1 MNEQKI
7 NVQNS
12 VLDVKNGIPEDER
25 IFFGPDSGILRV
37 DKILSEDAKRLK
49 EKSEGNTWF
58 TKEIDYK
65 GDRNKFQTL
74 NEDTQRAFKLNI
86 AYQTLMDSGASGGI
100 NKVIVENLTSS
111 IWKLLYGRIAVE
123 EMIHSESY
131 SYGLNEVFGSEATK
145 TIDLVYTDQMI
156 QDRMEK
162 ENEAFSKLLV
172 KENITPKNI
181 VDLILAIYFLESIK
195 FPFSF
200 LVTFTINK
208 SNNDA
213 IPGFTRTLR
222 LIANDELNVH
232 VPTGLAI
239 INALKNDTNFNEV
252 FKTEYFETKA
262 KEYCNFIVEQELNW
276 AKYLLDGRNVPGLSY
291 KTAEYFIK
299 YQANFRLSSLG
310 IIMNDYLEYAEKNDT
325 IIWFDNYRNIDN
337 LNTAIQESTAT
348 SYTRGLKADWPE
360 VNKEKGN
367 DNSLPDNIFWE

>member
-1 MNEQKI
+1 MQEQKI

-25 IFFGPDSGILRV
+25 IFYGPDSGILRV
-37 DKILSEDAKRLK
+37 DKILSEEAKRLK

-58 TKEIDYK
+58 TKEVDYK

-74 NEDTQRAFKLNI
+74 NEDSQRAFKLNI
-86 AYQTLMDSGASGGI
+86 AYQTLMDSGAAGGI

-131 SYGLNEVFGSEATK
+131 SYGLNEVFGSEATE
-145 TIDLVYTDQMI
+145 TIDLVYTDTMI

-181 VDLILAIYFLESIK
+181 IDLILAVYFLESIK

-208 SNNDA
+208 MNNDA

-239 INALKNDTNFNEV
+239 VHALRNDENFSEV
-252 FKTEYFETKA
+252 FKTDYFETKTI
-262 KEYCNFIVEQELNW
+262 EYCKFVVEQELKW
-276 AKYLLDGRNVPGLSY
+276 AKYLLDGKNVPGLSY
-291 KTAEYFIK
+291 ATAEYFIK
-299 YQANFRLSSLG
+299 YQANYRLESLG
-310 IIMNDYLEYAEKNDT
+310 INIPDYKDCAEKNDT

-337 LNTAIQESTAT
+337 LNTAIQESTAIN
-348 SYTRGLKADWPE
+348 YTRGLKADWPE
-360 VNKEKGN
+360 VKKDKKE
-367 DNSLPDNIFWE
+367 DNSLPDTIFWE

>member
-12 VLDVKNGIPEDER
+12 VLNVKDGIPEEER

-145 TIDLVYTDQMI
+145 TIDLVYTDSMI

-213 IPGFTRTLR
+213 IPGFNRTLR

-239 INALKNDTNFNEV
+239 INALKNDTNFDEV

-262 KEYCNFIVEQELNW
+262 KEYCKFVVEQELEW
-276 AKYLLDGRNVPGLSY
+276 AKYLLEGRNVPGLSY
-291 KTAEYFIK
+291 ATAEYFIK
-299 YQANFRLSSLG
+299 YQANYRLSSLN
-310 IIMNDYLEYAEKNDT
+310 IVMDDYLEFAEKNDT

-360 VNKEKGN
+360 VKKDKLEEIE
-367 DNSLPDNIFWE
+367 PTNIFWE

>member
-7 NVQNS
+7 NVLNNI
-12 VLDVKNGIPEDER
+12 LDVKDGIPEEER

-37 DKILSEDAKRLK
+37 DKVLSEDAKRLK

-65 GDRNKFQTL
+65 GDRNRFQTL

-86 AYQTLMDSGASGGI
+86 AYQTLMDSGAAGGI
-100 NKVIVENLTSS
+100 NKVILENLTSS
-111 IWKLLYGRIAVE
+111 IWKLLYGRIAIE

-145 TIDLVYTDQMI
+145 TIDLVYTDEMI
-156 QDRMEK
+156 QNRMEK

-172 KENITPKNI
+172 KDNITPQNI
-181 VDLILAIYFLESIK
+181 IDLILAIYFLESIK

-200 LVTFTINK
+200 LITFTINK

-239 INALKNDTNFNEV
+239 LHALKNDENFSEV
-252 FKTEYFETKA
+252 FKTDYFTTKA
-262 KEYCNFIVEQELNW
+262 TEYCKFVVEQELNW
-276 AKYLLDGRNVPGLSY
+276 AKYLLEGRNVPGLSFN
-291 KTAEYFIK
+291 TAEYFIK
-299 YQANFRLSSLG
+299 YHANYRLSSLG
-310 IIMNDYLEYAEKNDT
+310 ISPIYTNCVEKNDT
-325 IIWFDNYRNIDN
+325 IIWFDNYRNINN
-337 LNTAIQESTAT
+337 LNTAIQESTAI
-348 SYTRGLKADWPE
+348 SYTKGLKADWPE
-360 VNKEKGN
+360 VDKENKNEE
-367 DNSLPDNIFWE
+367 LPENIFWE

>member
-1 MNEQKI
+1 MNEQEI
-7 NVQNS
+7 NVLNS
-12 VLDVKNGIPEDER
+12 VLNVKDGIPEEER

-37 DKILSEDAKRLK
+37 DKVLSEDAKRLK

-86 AYQTLMDSGASGGI
+86 AYQTLMDSGAAGGI

-111 IWKLLYGRIAVE
+111 IWKLLYGRIAIE

-145 TIDLVYTDQMI
+145 TIDLVYTDEMI
-156 QDRMEK
+156 QNRMEK

-172 KENITPKNI
+172 KDNITPQNI
-181 VDLILAIYFLESIK
+181 IDLILAIYFLESIK

-232 VPTGLAI
+232 VPTGLAMI
-239 INALKNDTNFNEV
+239 HALRNDENFSEI
-252 FKTEYFETKA
+252 FKTDYFTNKVT
-262 KEYCNFIVEQELNW
+262 EYCKFVVEQELNW
-276 AKYLLDGRNVPGLSY
+276 AKYLLEGRNVPGLSY
-291 KTAEYFIK
+291 NTAEYFIK
-299 YQANFRLSSLG
+299 YQANYRTSALSISP
-310 IIMNDYLEYAEKNDT
+310 IYLDCVEKNDT

-360 VNKEKGN
+360 VKKENKDEE
-367 DNSLPDNIFWE
+367 LPDNIFWE